1 MTNISLP
8 QEDDF
13 KRWVREV
20 LREELN
26 QSSLPAARQAP
37 EETLLSR
44 QQIAAELGIS
54 LVTLTDWMKKGL
66 PYLRLNGRVYFKRT
80 EVIASMKHNALKK
93 YERQYPFL
101 SGSPADRLGGIP
113 RSAGLPSPKNTRGRS
128 LVSVPLPARKTASFK
143 VNKRLISGT
152 TTEKGGW

>member
-13 KRWVREV
+13 KRWLREV
-20 LREELN
+20 IREELQ
-26 QSSLPAARQAP
+26 QSPSSSPKP
-37 EETLLSR
+37 VSEEALLSR

-66 PYLRLNGRVYFKRT
+66 PYLRLNGRVYFKRS

-93 YERQYPFL
+93 L
-101 SGSPADRLGGIP
+101 
-113 RSAGLPSPKNTRGRS
+113 
-128 LVSVPLPARKTASFK
+128 
-143 VNKRLISGT
+143 
-152 TTEKGGW
+152 

>member
-26 QSSLPAARQAP
+26 QSSIPVARQAP

-93 YERQYPFL
+93 
-101 SGSPADRLGGIP
+101 I
-113 RSAGLPSPKNTRGRS
+113 
-128 LVSVPLPARKTASFK
+128 
-143 VNKRLISGT
+143 
-152 TTEKGGW
+152 

>member
-13 KRWVREV
+13 KRWIREV
-20 LREELN
+20 IQQEL
-26 QSSLPAARQAP
+26 QKAPATTNKP
-37 EETLLSR
+37 GPDEPLLSR

-80 EVIASMKHNALKK
+80 EVIASMKHNALK
-93 YERQYPFL
+93 R
-101 SGSPADRLGGIP
+101 I
-113 RSAGLPSPKNTRGRS
+113 
-128 LVSVPLPARKTASFK
+128 
-143 VNKRLISGT
+143 
-152 TTEKGGW
+152 

>member
-26 QSSLPAARQAP
+26 QSPIPASRQAP

-66 PYLRLNGRVYFKRT
+66 PYLRLNGRVYFKRS

-93 YERQYPFL
+93 
-101 SGSPADRLGGIP
+101 I
-113 RSAGLPSPKNTRGRS
+113 
-128 LVSVPLPARKTASFK
+128 
-143 VNKRLISGT
+143 
-152 TTEKGGW
+152 

>member
-26 QSSLPAARQAP
+26 QSPVASARQTP

-66 PYLRLNGRVYFKRT
+66 PYLRLNGRVYFKRS

-93 YERQYPFL
+93 L
-101 SGSPADRLGGIP
+101 
-113 RSAGLPSPKNTRGRS
+113 
-128 LVSVPLPARKTASFK
+128 
-143 VNKRLISGT
+143 
-152 TTEKGGW
+152 